1 MRKAFYVFFVMIFL
15 LSASVPASA
24 EDSVVEKIRTGQS
37 SLDWW
42 HDGRPSVSTKQLTL
56 ELLNKY
62 GLDGYVFDSCTKAF
76 CMLTT
81 YSDVEIDCQV
91 HGPGRRVIV
100 RVLALANEMSHGE
113 PRPSEMSYTQQD
125 MWNRFRNECP
135 GYVVDQLGKFLAEAS
150 QASIQFHADL
160 ANAASV
166 AAKRV
171 AEAKFDAQK
180 KVAVEKQAAIDAE
193 TYREAQERKT
203 INSRHDRISGLQNY
217 KFGMFPKTV
226 AQIQGACQLV
236 RVEGDGLTYAAQSC
250 YPFLGEARTLGFGFG
265 KQGLNRIEIFLE
277 NCDEGEIQRVFHSLA
292 QRFSVDYQPT
302 EAVFRK
308 FNEGG
313 LGGIMVGAF
322 QQWSAI
328 LFVKHARAGTL
339 AAEVIFYDDAASA
352 IIKERFTALYGSIG
366 N

>member
-1 MRKAFYVFFVMIFL
+1 
-15 LSASVPASA
+15 
-24 EDSVVEKIRTGQS
+24 
-37 SLDWW
+37 
-42 HDGRPSVSTKQLTL
+42 
-56 ELLNKY
+56 
-62 GLDGYVFDSCTKAF
+62 
-76 CMLTT
+76 
-81 YSDVEIDCQV
+81 
-91 HGPGRRVIV
+91 
-100 RVLALANEMSHGE
+100 
-113 PRPSEMSYTQQD
+113 MSYTQQD